1 MKSFYT
7 LSWFQH
13 SSNTVYGEKKALG
26 KPALPQPVSWD
37 LFFPVL
43 STGHLITGPVL
54 RAPVHIVFFQT
65 LKPEKMLFKGLTETV
80 LGVWKT
86 SQKFVS
92 RPFDCAI
99 FRKLIVS
106 F

>member
-7 LSWFQH
+7 LSRFQH

-54 RAPVHIVFFQT
+54 RAPVHIVFSKHLNLRRCF
-65 LKPEKMLFKGLTETV
+65 LKDLQKLSWGFGKHHKNLLADLSTALF
-80 LGVWKT
+80 LG
-86 SQKFVS
+86 S
-92 RPFDCAI
+92 
-99 FRKLIVS
+99 
-106 F
+106 